1 MNLKTMNLDGLGLE
15 DLLKRVLNELYDDVQ
30 ETDDNIKLYRDELT
44 KTAGKQMYGELL
56 NNSLKLKGDAR
67 DRVIKLINIIKD
79 RVKSKEVI
87 EKLNNEN
94 GTGEEGDYREVAKQ
108 VKKELKDE
116 LVS

>member
-1 MNLKTMNLDGLGLE
+1 MNVKTMNLDGLGLE
-15 DLLKRVLNELYDDVQ
+15 DLLKQVLGELYDDVK

-87 EKLNNEN
+87 EKLNND
-94 GTGEEGDYREVAKQ
+94 GTSESSEDYREIAKQ
-108 VKKELKDE
+108 VTKELKE
-116 LVS
+116 EVIS